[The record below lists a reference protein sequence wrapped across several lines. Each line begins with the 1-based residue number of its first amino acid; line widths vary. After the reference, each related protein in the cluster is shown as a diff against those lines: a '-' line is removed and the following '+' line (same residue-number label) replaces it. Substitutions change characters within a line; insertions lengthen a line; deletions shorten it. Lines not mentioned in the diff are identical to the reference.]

1 MLLLGG
7 AMTATPAVR
16 AKQKAM
22 PVIGYLNGTSPE
34 ANAPL
39 LAAFRQG
46 LDEAGWVEGQNLVIE
61 YRWAEYRYERLREL
75 ATDLVDRK
83 VDVIAA
89 CGGAGEALIRACRF
103 TGGPLPWALLIDI
116 LARAG
121 RSGEIRQ
128 QYEAGLRSLREV
140 GGG

>member
-1 MLLLGG
+1 MLLLAG

-22 PVIGYLNGTSPE
+22 PVTGYLNGTSPE

-89 CGGAGEALIRACRF
+89 CGGAGEALIAKGTTSTIPIVF
-103 TGGPLPWALLIDI
+103 TVGADPVETGLVAS
-116 LARAG
+116 LARPGSNLTGVSILNA
-121 RSGEIRQ
+121 Q
-128 QYEAGLRSLREV
+128 LD
-140 GGG
+140 